1 VVPTGFKVVVVVVVV
16 EELVGEAVDVV
27 DVVEGAV
34 EWRLKVTMTTNAAK
48 IASALS
54 VRLTD

>member
-1 VVPTGFKVVVVVVVV
+1 VVVVVVVV